1 MTMKAHGYATHSA
14 TSPSIP
20 FQFERRDPRSDDV
33 TIEILDCG
41 VCHSDLHQARD
52 NWSNS
57 IYPMVPGHEIIGRV
71 IAAGPEVTRFKQDD
85 HVGVGCMVDSAS
97 NATPAKTVWSN
108 TAAAGRLTLTT
119 PSTGRA
125 RRPMAAIPTASS

>member
-14 TSPSIP
+14 TSPLIP
-20 FQFERRDPRSDDV
+20 FQFERRDPRPDDV
-33 TIEILDCG
+33 TIEILFCG

-71 IAAGPEVTRFKQDD
+71 IAVGPEVTRFRQGD
-85 HVGVGCMVDSAS
+85 HVGVGCMVDSCLECDACEDG
-97 NATPAKTVWSN
+97 
-108 TAAAGRLTLTT
+108 TAAAGRLTHTT
-119 PSTGRA
+119 PSTGTA